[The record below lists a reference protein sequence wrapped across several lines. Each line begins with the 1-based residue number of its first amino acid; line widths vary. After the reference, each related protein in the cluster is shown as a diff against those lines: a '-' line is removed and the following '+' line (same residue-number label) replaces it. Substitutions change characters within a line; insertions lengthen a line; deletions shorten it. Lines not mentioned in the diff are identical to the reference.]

1 MLVQLHMSDIRVFN
15 IQRLCVNDGPGVRT
29 VVFLQGCTLQ
39 CPWCC
44 NPEGIHIHEE
54 SPFDKG
60 ACYYPTK
67 KQLCQDCEKFGG
79 ARSILHCPINAYE
92 PRYVDY
98 TCEELVQVL
107 LKDENLLKNG
117 GITLSGGEPLLHINA
132 LIPVLEALKGRGIH
146 IACETTLY
154 VPTEYFTT
162 ALQYIDYWIVDLK
175 LQFGYIAN
183 NEFEISQNAVY
194 ENLELLQA
202 SVSSEAKTF
211 RMVVMQEAAENFV
224 QVANSLQELN
234 IMEIE
239 LLECHS
245 LAGNKYQQLGKTFKK
260 FHAPTAGEIEKLKSF
275 LQNKNIKCHYAKL

>member
-1 MLVQLHMSDIRVFN
+1 MQLHMSDIRVFN

-44 NPEGIHIHEE
+44 NPEGIHLHEE
-54 SPFDKG
+54 SPFNKG
-60 ACYYPTK
+60 VCYYPDK

-107 LKDENLLKNG
+107 LKDENLLKDG
-117 GITLSGGEPLLHINA
+117 GITLSGGEPLLHIDA
-132 LIPVLEALKGRGIH
+132 LIPVLKALKGRGIH

-202 SVSSEAKTF
+202 SVSSEAITF

-224 QVANSLQELN
+224 QMANRLKELN
-234 IMEIE
+234 IKEIE

-245 LAGNKYQQLGKTFKK
+245 LAENKYHQLSKIFKK
-260 FHAPTAGEIEKLKSF
+260 FHTPTTEEIDMLTALLHKMNINCQYIKL
-275 LQNKNIKCHYAKL
+275 